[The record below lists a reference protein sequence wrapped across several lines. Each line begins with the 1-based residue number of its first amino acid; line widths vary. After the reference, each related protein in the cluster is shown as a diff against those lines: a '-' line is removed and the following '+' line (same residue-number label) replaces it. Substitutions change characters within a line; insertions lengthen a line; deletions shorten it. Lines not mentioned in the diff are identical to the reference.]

1 MKIKIVLL
9 VVFLFAIQPCFAQH
23 ISKKPVLVIF
33 DTDMGGDYDDVG
45 AITVLHA
52 LADSGYAKILA
63 TVADVKYEGVGG
75 VLDVFNTYFISPDI
89 PIGVPKG
96 KALEIKDWQHWTD
109 TLLAKYPHA
118 IKSNSQVPDA
128 VEIYRKVLA
137 KQPDHSVVVET
148 EGFLTNLANL
158 LKSGRD
164 QYSPLSGRELIK
176 RKVKLLVSMAGKFPS
191 GKEYNLSTDSESSKI
206 VFNNWP
212 TPVVFDGFEIGVEI
226 KTGLPLTKDDR
237 IKNDPV
243 KDVFSIC
250 IPKSPEDSLG
260 RMSWDEVAAL
270 VAVKGYRPLFN
281 LRSGKIIIHDDGS
294 NGWDYK
300 GHGQYYLTPRAS
312 AKEVQ
317 EIINKLMM
325 HQPD

>member
-1 MKIKIVLL
+1 
-9 VVFLFAIQPCFAQH
+9 
-23 ISKKPVLVIF
+23 
-33 DTDMGGDYDDVG
+33 
-45 AITVLHA
+45 
-52 LADSGYAKILA
+52 
-63 TVADVKYEGVGG
+63 
-75 VLDVFNTYFISPDI
+75 
-89 PIGVPKG
+89 
-96 KALEIKDWQHWTD
+96 
-109 TLLAKYPHA
+109 
-118 IKSNSQVPDA
+118 VPDA

-325 HQPD
+325 HQPN